1 MSRLVVPPGRAP
13 LPDPGRR
20 RFVQGL
26 AWGGAA
32 LGVGLLPRFA
42 LAAPAAGA
50 YPAVLSGTEF
60 HLRIGDTPVNFTG
73 RPRVATAVNGQ
84 VPAPILRWREGDTV
98 TLHVHNAMPVS
109 SSIHWHGILLPFR
122 MDGVPGLSFPGIAL
136 APAQDRR
143 RHLAIDRGGHARAAG
158 EVDRGV
164 ADAQMELG
172 AAEHCGIGAGCR
184 RGEREA
190 RQQADTKRGAAPGK
204 ALDETATARIGQRCA
219 AGWNDKTGHGSSSTR
234 IRAARGRRA
243 AWIGTGRRPQGR
255 DRACFRRPVGA
266 TAAR

>member
-1 MSRLVVPPGRAP
+1 

-20 RFVQGL
+20 RFVRGL
-26 AWGGAA
+26 VWGGAA

-109 SSIHWHGILLPFR
+109 SSIHWHGILLPFQ
-122 MDGVPGLSFPGIAL
+122 MDGVPGLSFPGIA
-136 APAQDRR
+136 P
-143 RHLAIDRGGHARAAG
+143 G
-158 EVDRGV
+158 ETFTYRFPVRQTGTYWYHSHTGFQEQTGLYGPIV
-164 ADAQMELG
+164 
-172 AAEHCGIGAGCR
+172 I
-184 RGEREA
+184 EA
-190 RQQADTKRGAAPGK
+190 RDGP
-204 ALDETATARIGQRCA
+204 
-219 AGWNDKTGHGSSSTR
+219 R
-234 IRAARGRRA
+234 IRADRDYVLMLSDWSDQSPEAIYATLKRNSDYYNSARPTVGRFLADLRHQGLQGA
-243 AWIGTGRRPQGR
+243 LAERRMWNRMRMNPTDLGDVSAYTYTYLLNGTAPSGNWT
-255 DRACFRRPVGA
+255 A
-266 TAAR
+266 TKNAP